1 MIIDCDPFDL
11 AVFEPDAARRH
22 FVGASEAA
30 ALIPDYSYLGEG
42 EIPVRCLSPYAGP
55 LAVWESKVGLRL
67 PTAPSMP
74 MRIGLAL
81 EPVIIDRL
89 ELLIDR
95 PFTVYAD
102 ITQPP
107 FLRGHVGA
115 HPDIVT
121 DDGCPGDIKVV
132 TNTGPGWG
140 SAWSPSVPR
149 HYHVQL
155 AAQAAALGIDDDC
168 EGLLVSLHLDRRL
181 ELRVVRVPITRVE
194 IQMVVRHV
202 ELFWRRHVVTGV
214 PPRSLYTCGEHE
226 SPVYPLP
233 NCQHRV
239 ATLRERALVS
249 ELRGVRGAIA
259 ALKREEARLADELKN
274 SIADTER
281 VDLPNG
287 EPIATF
293 RPSTRSTINPARV
306 KALSREIADAATI
319 TVETRTLRLK
329 GDDEE

>member
-1 MIIDCDPFDL
+1 MIIDRDPSDFAVYDL
-11 AVFEPDAARRH
+11 DVTRRD

-30 ALIPDYSYLGEG
+30 GLIPDYSLVGEG
-42 EIPVRCLSPYAGP
+42 EKPVRCLSPYTSP
-55 LAVWESKVGLRL
+55 LAVWEGKVGLRA
-67 PTAPSMP
+67 PTPPSMP

-89 ELLIDR
+89 QLLIDK

-102 ITQPP
+102 ITKPP
-107 FLRGHVGA
+107 FRRGRVGA

-121 DDGCPGDIKVV
+121 DDGFPGEIKVV

-140 SAWSPSVPR
+140 SAWNPSVPR

-168 EGLLVSLHLDRRL
+168 EGLLASLHLDRRL
-181 ELRVVRVPITRVE
+181 ELRVVRVPILRVE
-194 IQMVVRHV
+194 IQMVIRHV

-239 ATLRERALVS
+239 ATLHERALVS
-249 ELRGVRGAIA
+249 ELRGVRSTIA
-259 ALKREEARLADELKN
+259 ALKRDEARIADELKN

-281 VDLPNG
+281 VESPSG
-287 EPIATF
+287 EPLATF
-293 RPSTRSTINPARV
+293 KPSTRATINPARV
-306 KALSREIADAATI
+306 KALSKEIADAATI

>member
-1 MIIDCDPFDL
+1 MIIDRDPSDL
-11 AVFEPDAARRH
+11 AGFEPDATRRN

-30 ALIPDYSYLGEG
+30 ALIPDYSLLGEG
-42 EIPVRCLSPYAGP
+42 ERPVRCLSPYAGP
-55 LAVWESKVGLRL
+55 LAVWEAKVGLRL

-89 ELLIDR
+89 QLLIDE

-115 HPDIVT
+115 HPDLVMSS
-121 DDGCPGDIKVV
+121 GFPGDVKVV

-140 SAWSPSVPR
+140 SAWNPSVPR

-168 EGLLVSLHLDRRL
+168 EGLLASLHLDRRL
-181 ELRVVRVPITRVE
+181 ELRVVRVPIRRVE
-194 IQMVVRHV
+194 IEMVVRHV
-202 ELFWRRHVVTGV
+202 ELFWRRHVITGI

-239 ATLRERALVS
+239 ATLHERALVS
-249 ELRGVRGAIA
+249 ELRGVRATLA

-281 VDLPNG
+281 VNLPSG

-293 RPSTRSTINPARV
+293 KPSTRATINPARV